1 MSTHNKKRRKRHGGF
16 SLIELL
22 VVIAIIAILGAAVAP
37 KLLQNPEKAR
47 KAAAMSDVKSLQL
60 QADIYQLDNA
70 KPISSINDL
79 VPKYIDEVPQDPWGG
94 EYVVTIQGD
103 GTVKVSCPKLD
114 ALIGSG
120 KGISAGDA
128 TFGTD

>member
-1 MSTHNKKRRKRHGGF
+1 MMNTYNEKRRKRQGGF

-47 KAAAMSDVKSLQL
+47 RAAAMSDVKSLQL

-70 KPISSINDL
+70 KPISSISDL

-94 EYVVTIQGD
+94 EYVVTVQGD
-103 GTVKVSCPKLD
+103 GTVKISCSKLD
-114 ALIGSG
+114 SEG
-120 KGISAGDA
+120 KGVSSGDA
-128 TFGTD
+128 TFGAD

>member
-1 MSTHNKKRRKRHGGF
+1 MKKLNEKRRKRQAGF

-22 VVIAIIAILGAAVAP
+22 VVIAIIAILGAVVAP

-47 KAAAMSDVKSLQL
+47 KAAAMADVKSLQL

-79 VPKYIDEVPQDPWGG
+79 VPKYIEDVPADPWG
-94 EYVVTIQGD
+94 ESYVVAASAD
-103 GTVKVSCPKLD
+103 GTAKVSCPKLD
-114 ALIGSG
+114 ELISKEGVTS
-120 KGISAGDA
+120 GDA
-128 TFGTD
+128 TFGGK